1 MEFLKRVKIVMKK
14 DDLDLKTD
22 VLEEFILKWIF

>member
-1 MEFLKRVKIVMKK
+1 MEFLRRVKIVMKK

-22 VLEEFILKWIF
+22 VFEEFILKWIF

>member
-1 MEFLKRVKIVMKK
+1 MELRVKIVMKK

-22 VLEEFILKWIF
+22 VFEEFILKWIF